1 MDPTFVAS
9 GYYEKLISGTPNNNV
24 LELFFEVFYV
34 EEIIF
39 KFSRTTQLNL

>member
-1 MDPTFVAS
+1 MGPTFVAS
-9 GYYEKLISGTPNNNV
+9 GYCEKLISGTHNNNV
-24 LELFFEVFYV
+24 LELFFLIFYV